1 MKAPVG
7 ILKPFKRRVPDKKI
21 ADIYTMIQQGLTVRE
36 ASKFAGI
43 PQPGIVRML
52 RGECYQNLRRA

>member
-7 ILKPFKRRVPDKKI
+7 IMKPFKRRIPDKKI
-21 ADIYTMIQQGLTVRE
+21 SDIYNMIQQGLSVRE

-43 PQPGIVRML
+43 PQPGIARML
-52 RGECYQNLRRA
+52 HGECYRRAL